1 MQENYCLRSSEGDGN
16 GEKFIVSP
24 CYEEGT
30 IMGKTQINPWRW
42 QDVYGFSQAWKV
54 DGARSLIFVSG
65 KASISPEGTVMHQG
79 DFRAQARLTFENLH
93 TVLKEAG
100 ASLEDIVKLG
110 VFLVNM
116 GNLPDYGAVQAEFFR
131 GSMPA
136 QTVVQINSLAL
147 PGMMIEVEAVAVQ

>member
-1 MQENYCLRSSEGDGN
+1 ME
-16 GEKFIVSP
+16 
-24 CYEEGT
+24 
-30 IMGKTQINPWRW
+30 KTQINPWRW
-42 QDVYGFSQAWKV
+42 QDAYGFSQAWKV

-65 KASISPEGTVMHQG
+65 QASISAEGTVMHQG

-93 TVLKEAG
+93 TALKEAG

-110 VFLVNM
+110 VYLMDM

-131 GSMPA
+131 GPMPA

-147 PGMMIEVEAVAVQ
+147 PGMMIEIEAVAVR

>member
-1 MQENYCLRSSEGDGN
+1 ME
-16 GEKFIVSP
+16 
-24 CYEEGT
+24 
-30 IMGKTQINPWRW
+30 KTQINPWRW
-42 QDVYGFSQAWKV
+42 QDAYGFSQAWKV

-65 KASISPEGTVMHQG
+65 QASISAEGTVMHQG

-93 TVLKEAG
+93 TALKEAG

-110 VFLVNM
+110 VYLM
-116 GNLPDYGAVQAEFFR
+116 DMANLPDYGAVQAEFFR

-147 PGMMIEVEAVAVQ
+147 PGMMIEVEAVAVR